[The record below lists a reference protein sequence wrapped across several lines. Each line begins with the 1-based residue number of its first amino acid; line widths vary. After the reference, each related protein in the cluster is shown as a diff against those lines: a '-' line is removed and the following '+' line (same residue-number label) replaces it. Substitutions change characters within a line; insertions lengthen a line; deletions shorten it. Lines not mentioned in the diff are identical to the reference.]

1 VLPAPSVSS
10 TNTTV
15 GSPETIS
22 ETVPQGVTGPVTFYD
37 GSTPIGAAPI
47 VNGVA
52 TITVSTLPVGTDL
65 ITASTPGDSNNNSAT
80 SPATVVTVT
89 KTIPTITLTSSI
101 NPSSTGQ
108 SVTFTAT
115 AAAGAT
121 GPVVFLDGATT
132 LGTTGLTS
140 GHASFTTSSLTA
152 GSHTITADYGGDSAY
167 NANNSAPLTQT
178 VNKGT
183 PALPPPAVSAPT
195 LTSGSSETISE
206 TVPAGVTGPV
216 TFYNGSIVIGTAP
229 IVNGVASIAVT
240 LVTIGTDSITAST
253 PADANNNAA
262 TSPAT
267 LVTVTK
273 MTPSLP
279 PPIISTTTPTPDTP
293 VTITEQVPPGV
304 TGPITFD
311 DGPTVIGTAPVVNGV
326 ATITVPSLPL
336 GPNPITAT
344 TQGGDTSN
352 AATSPTRLLPLRR
365 LYLRQRAGR

>member
-1 VLPAPSVSS
+1 
-10 TNTTV
+10 
-15 GSPETIS
+15 
-22 ETVPQGVTGPVTFYD
+22 
-37 GSTPIGAAPI
+37 
-47 VNGVA
+47 
-52 TITVSTLPVGTDL
+52 
-65 ITASTPGDSNNNSAT
+65 
-80 SPATVVTVT
+80 
-89 KTIPTITLTSSI
+89 
-101 NPSSTGQ
+101 
-108 SVTFTAT
+108 
-115 AAAGAT
+115 
-121 GPVVFLDGATT
+121 
-132 LGTTGLTS
+132 
-140 GHASFTTSSLTA
+140 
-152 GSHTITADYGGDSAY
+152 
-167 NANNSAPLTQT
+167 
-178 VNKGT
+178 
-183 PALPPPAVSAPT
+183 LPPPAVSAPT

-216 TFYNGSIVIGTAP
+216 TFYNGSTVIGTAP

-352 AATSPTRLLPLRR
+352 AATSPVTTVVVSKTIPTVTLTSSANPAEFNQTITFTAAVPSAASGTMTFRDGAVVLGTGAVNAAGIAILTTANLTIGSHTITAAYGGNNNYDVATSAPLGQVIGKIPTAVTLSQSAPAQLLHDIVTFAATVTARKSDSYGNGHVP
-365 LYLRQRAGR
+365 